1 MRILFFILAIVVSSC
16 DFSGKNSV
24 EPLKMDILQEGLT
37 FTDTNCVMG
46 ETPVTTCEVPL
57 DTVIEIQFIGVAGFE
72 TVDGKWFVGTM
83 MEVYDTSGNIL
94 FRHDDLFLD
103 FDTIGFDPVDV
114 KRLIGINLE
123 TGKPMI
129 PGLPYLWKIKIWD
142 KKGKGVLFCET
153 LIKVKSPN

>member
-1 MRILFFILAIVVSSC
+1 MRILFFLLAIVLFSC
-16 DFSGKNSV
+16 DFPGINGV
-24 EPLKMDILQEGLT
+24 EPLKMDILKEGLT
-37 FTDTNCVMG
+37 YTDTNCVMG
-46 ETPVTTCEVPL
+46 ENPLTSSEVPL

-72 TVDGKWFVGTM
+72 TVDGKWFVGAM

-114 KRLIGINLE
+114 RRMIGINLE
-123 TGKPMI
+123 TGKPMTA
-129 PGLPYLWKIKIWD
+129 GLSYLWKIKIWD
-142 KKGKGVLFCET
+142 KKGKGELFCET